1 MKRREEVRPR
11 LPLGRGPNGSD
22 GSWQMES
29 AGGRAQ
35 MARGPSIIHHPLSII
50 HDLTFLP
57 TYAKRDRLGT
67 GAFLFCVG
75 GSSLG
80 VYVDLFTDFVVSFWN
95 LTADMSLYL
104 LLGFV
109 MAGFLKVLVPEGWV
123 YRQLGQSSLLSVFKA
138 ALLGAPLPLCSCG
151 VLPVAAQL
159 KAGGASRPAL
169 LTFLVSTPV
178 TGVDSILATYALLGG
193 FMAVVRPVASV
204 IVAVAGGI
212 ALLVWTKGRRETKP
226 REVRLPPGLPR
237 YSIRSL
243 RMRRLWDGL
252 EFAFTDLMAGM
263 ARPMLAG
270 LLLGAAISVWLPP
283 TLISDYLNKGPLP
296 YLVVVALGIPLY
308 VCSTGSIPIAAAL
321 MLKGLSPGAALA
333 FMIAGPATNTVA
345 LAVARDLIG
354 KKGFWIYVVVVAV
367 GAVGT
372 GMLTDV
378 LAGALQ
384 VTPPMQQVGIEHQS
398 AVWSALGM
406 VAAGILLFLLA
417 YRGIAVPLFHRI
429 RAREPA
435 LRKSSGFPTV
445 VLKVPEAECSRC
457 SATITATLQH
467 LDEVRTVEVDLDRRL
482 VTVELRA
489 RFQSAALVRALAK
502 AGYESRIVAE

>member
-1 MKRREEVRPR
+1 MEV
-11 LPLGRGPNGSD
+11 
-22 GSWQMES
+22 
-29 AGGRAQ
+29 
-35 MARGPSIIHHPLSII
+35 
-50 HDLTFLP
+50 
-57 TYAKRDRLGT
+57 
-67 GAFLFCVG
+67 
-75 GSSLG
+75 
-80 VYVDLFTDFVVSFWN
+80 FTDYVVSFWN

-109 MAGFLKVLVPEGWV
+109 TAGLLRVMIPEGWV
-123 YRQLGQSSLLSVFKA
+123 YRQLGANTYGAVLKA

-178 TGVDSILATYALLGG
+178 TGVDSVLATYALMGG

-204 IVAVAGGI
+204 LVAVAGGI
-212 ALLVWTKGRRETKP
+212 ALLLLTRKGKDSKP
-226 REVRLPPGLPR
+226 REVRLPPGLPKQTFR
-237 YSIRSL
+237 WSRIGEGMEY
-243 RMRRLWDGL
+243 
-252 EFAFTDLMAGM
+252 AFTDLMSGM

-270 LLLGAAISVWLPP
+270 LLAGAAISVWLPP
-283 TLISDYLNKGPLP
+283 DLISNYINKGPLP
-296 YLVVVALGIPLY
+296 YFLVVALGVPLY
-308 VCSTGSIPIAAAL
+308 VCATGSIPIAAAL

-333 FMIAGPATNTVA
+333 FLIAGPATNTVA

-354 KKGFWIYVVVVAV
+354 KKGFWIYLVVVAG
-367 GAVGT
+367 GAILM
-372 GMLTDV
+372 GMATDI
-378 LAGALQ
+378 LAGWFGVNGADI
-384 VTPPMQQVGIEHQS
+384 VAFSQS
-398 AVWSALGM
+398 HYSPLWSALAM
-406 VAAGILLFLLA
+406 VTAGILLFLLC

-435 LRKSSGFPTV
+435 LRKESGFPTV

-489 RFQSAALVRALAK
+489 RFRSASLVKALAK
-502 AGYESRIVAE
+502 AGYESRVVAE

>member
-1 MKRREEVRPR
+1 M
-11 LPLGRGPNGSD
+11 
-22 GSWQMES
+22 
-29 AGGRAQ
+29 
-35 MARGPSIIHHPLSII
+35 
-50 HDLTFLP
+50 
-57 TYAKRDRLGT
+57 
-67 GAFLFCVG
+67 
-75 GSSLG
+75 
-80 VYVDLFTDFVVSFWN
+80 DLFTDFVVSFWN

-109 MAGFLKVLVPEGWV
+109 TAGLLKVLIPEAWV
-123 YRQLGQSSLLSVFKA
+123 YRQLGQSSLGAVFKA

-178 TGVDSILATYALLGG
+178 TGIDSILATYALLGG

-204 IVAVAGGI
+204 AVAVAGGI
-212 ALLVWTKGRRETKP
+212 ALLYWSKRERQAKP
-226 REVRLPPGLPR
+226 KEVRLPPGLPQHA
-237 YSIRSL
+237 IRSM
-243 RMRRLWDGL
+243 RIRRLWEGL

-270 LLLGAAISVWLPP
+270 LLLGAAITIWFPP
-283 TLISDYLNKGPLP
+283 NLITEYVNRGPLP
-296 YLVVVALGIPLY
+296 YLLVVALGIPLY
-308 VCSTGSIPIAAAL
+308 VCATGSIPIAAAL

-333 FMIAGPATNTVA
+333 FLIAGPATNTVA

-354 KKGFWIYVVVVAV
+354 KNGFWIYLVVVAV
-367 GAVGT
+367 GAMGS

-378 LAGALQ
+378 LADALQ
-384 VTPPMQQVGIEHQS
+384 VTPQGAIAATQHHSP
-398 AVWSALGM
+398 VWSALGM

-429 RAREPA
+429 RAREPM
-435 LRKSSGFPTV
+435 LRKTSGFPTV
-445 VLKVPEAECSRC
+445 VLKVPDAECSRC

-467 LDEVRTVEVDLDRRL
+467 LDEVRTVEVDLERRL

-489 RFQSAALVRALAK
+489 RFQSSALVRALAK
-502 AGYESRIVAE
+502 AGYESRVVAE